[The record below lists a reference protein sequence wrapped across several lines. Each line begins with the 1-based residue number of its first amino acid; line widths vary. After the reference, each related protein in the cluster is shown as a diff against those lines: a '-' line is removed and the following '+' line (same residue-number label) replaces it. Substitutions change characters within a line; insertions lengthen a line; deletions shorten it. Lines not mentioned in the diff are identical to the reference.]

1 MERIENTLAQ
11 RFLSAFNQ
19 IEEQLTKMT
28 GGNSHTPFLSMLDSV
43 SRRNSLVRQYY
54 SDLSQYARLR
64 NIMVHTMRD
73 GYYMAEPHAQA
84 VKNIE
89 AIAEQLSNPPIAADI
104 MTSKPFFVRTND
116 LISRVVEEFQQRG
129 FMRCPVLDEKGI
141 VGLIT
146 AKSIARWLATAGY
159 DEQEKYLSLQA
170 ALMQPVT
177 VLLTF
182 CASDEFAIVPRG
194 YTLPDVLYM
203 FQQGVARGKYLQSIL
218 VTVDGTAHSPL
229 VGIIAPSDLPK
240 LYDQN

>member
-1 MERIENTLAQ
+1 MDNTLAQ
-11 RFLSAFNQ
+11 RFLSAFNR
-19 IEEQLTKMT
+19 IEELFTKMT
-28 GGNSHTPFLSMLDSV
+28 QANSHTPFIAMLDAV

-73 GYYMAEPHAQA
+73 GYFMAVPHENS
-84 VKNIE
+84 VKKIE
-89 AIAEQLSNPPIAADI
+89 AIAEQLGNPPIAADI
-104 MTSKPFFVRTND
+104 MTPKPFFVRTND
-116 LISRVVEEFQQRG
+116 PISRVVEEFQLRG

-141 VGLIT
+141 TGLIT
-146 AKSIARWLATAGY
+146 AKSITRWLATAGY
-159 DEQEKYLSLQA
+159 DETEKYLSLHA

-177 VLLTF
+177 VLLEY
-182 CASDEFAIVPRG
+182 CAPDEFAIVPRG